1 MNQYVVQLKLINYVN
16 YILKKSQEF
25 LILEILSLPKWR
37 RMLKSRDSVGK
48 LALGGKVKGVTLLS
62 FAKNLRKMKRSEYSH
77 RTL

>member
-1 MNQYVVQLKLINYVN
+1 M
-16 YILKKSQEF
+16 
-25 LILEILSLPKWR
+25 EILSLPKWR